1 MTPEQFA
8 EYIRSFGI
16 WAPLASF
23 VLVMLETALT
33 PIPLLVFAVANG
45 FVFGPVVG
53 FGISWTASVIG
64 AGISFQLS
72 RTVKRA
78 VKINFE
84 KPFLVK
90 VDQMV
95 TRNGFMAI
103 LVLRLLPWVSSA
115 LLNYAAGFTGIRFGT
130 FMAATAVAK
139 VPLIGAFTLLGGNL
153 ESANRQVVIVSL
165 VILAIAAAV
174 TYLPRLVKRRRRAV
188 S

>member
-1 MTPEQFA
+1 
-8 EYIRSFGI
+8 
-16 WAPLASF
+16 
-23 VLVMLETALT
+23 MLETAFT

-45 FVFGPVVG
+45 YVFGPVIG
-53 FGISWTASVIG
+53 FVISWTASVIG

-78 VKINFE
+78 AKINFE

-103 LVLRLLPWVSSA
+103 LVLRLVPWVSSA
-115 LLNYAAGFTGIRFGT
+115 LLNYTAGFTGIRFST

-153 ESANRQVVIVSL
+153 GSSNRQVALLSL
-165 VILAIAAAV
+165 VVLVIAAAV
-174 TYLPRLVKRRRRAV
+174 IYIPGLLKKRRSRAV